1 MAYKKI
7 QNHFTMPRVYLLG
20 VLLALCT
27 GSLFGQGSISGVVV
41 DENDE
46 PTYGAAVKIIELE
59 RAALTDL
66 DGVFFFDEIPEG
78 RYLLSIESL
87 GYDKIVQSVNVGPDA
102 EVNMGSISLVQDI
115 ELTEEI
121 VVVGYGVSKKRDIV
135 GAITKI
141 DGADASDALGN
152 SFESNLQGKAAG
164 VQVLQSSGIAG
175 SGARIRIRGTGS
187 ITSGGDPL
195 YVIDGIPIT
204 QDPFIN
210 GSEGGQNYNPL
221 STINPNDIESIEILK
236 DASAAAIYGSRGAN
250 GVVLITTKKGKT
262 KKPKWN
268 YNSNLGFSG
277 LAVDITDDYLT
288 TSEWI
293 QLNQEAWEND
303 GNVGRA
309 PLPGGMSYDDLPA
322 EDYDWFDAL
331 LRTGIKQ
338 EHNLSV
344 AFGKEKLD
352 VYASFNYLNTESYQ
366 VGNNFERLAGR
377 LNLGYTPIKWFNVN
391 LRSSL
396 SQGLNNRVSQA
407 WDGGLG
413 TAESTLLPFY
423 SVDSFQYA
431 TGQRNPLFKTNYLD
445 WNTLEL
451 RTINNLT
458 LALTPVKNL
467 QIKAFGGLD
476 YMDLR
481 DSRLEDS
488 LWTLTDVFSKLDQKN
503 ITNYMVNGTV
513 DYRTDFW
520 ENHTLSLL
528 GGWEYQQ
535 STTVGEYTEIKNA
548 LGHIYNTMEVY
559 DSPNADT
566 TVTEY
571 DDNQWRFTSSL
582 FRLNYNFK
590 DKLIVNMNHRIDASS
605 KFGKD
610 RKTGH
615 FPGLGLAYIMS
626 EDSWLANSDKISFL
640 KVRASVGR
648 TGNADIPYDA
658 QFGGYSPGSSS
669 NLYAGQPIVSYA
681 SLPNSQLAWET
692 TWTTDA
698 GIEVGFLRDRI
709 TAELGYYNKITR
721 DAIIFVRVPT
731 STGQA
736 GYFDNIA
743 QIRNRGVEF
752 MITSRNLV
760 GDRFS
765 WRTDLNLTHNRNKVI
780 DVGTAQPDALAG
792 SGDTRVIEG
801 MPMGVNYLVRFSHVD
816 PDNGLPVFLDADGNE
831 TYEWSEENR
840 VPVGNVQP
848 KVVGGLTNTF
858 TIGQNLEIEILG
870 TFTIGG
876 NIYDD
881 AAKRQLGVWT
891 EWNMQRDILNRWTG
905 PGDVDAIYPRLTR
918 NSTTYGGMGS
928 EWFYNTDQWL
938 YDASYFRL
946 KKLAIKYSLP
956 KKLFAN
962 KSWIA
967 GCDVGFTTI
976 NLFTIAAY
984 RRDPEIVRD
993 LDGPQ
998 AMNLSPNVTYLT
1010 PPQERTFNFSVNVNF

>member
-1 MAYKKI
+1 MI
-7 QNHFTMPRVYLLG
+7 
-20 VLLALCT
+20 
-27 GSLFGQGSISGVVV
+27 
-41 DENDE
+41 D
-46 PTYGAAVKIIELE
+46 
-59 RAALTDL
+59 
-66 DGVFFFDEIPEG
+66 
-78 RYLLSIESL
+78 
-87 GYDKIVQSVNVGPDA
+87 GPD
-102 EVNMGSISLVQDI
+102 
-115 ELTEEI
+115 
-121 VVVGYGVSKKRDIV
+121 Y
-135 GAITKI
+135 
-141 DGADASDALGN
+141 
-152 SFESNLQGKAAG
+152 
-164 VQVLQSSGIAG
+164 
-175 SGARIRIRGTGS
+175 
-187 ITSGGDPL
+187 P
-195 YVIDGIPIT
+195 
-204 QDPFIN
+204 DPFIN

-605 KFGKD
+605 KFKD

-626 EDSWLANSDKISFL
+626 EDAWLANSDKISFL
-640 KVRASVGR
+640 KVRASVGVQEMP
-648 TGNADIPYDA
+648 TFLTMLSLGDIV
-658 QFGGYSPGSSS
+658 QEVHRIFMR
-669 NLYAGQPIVSYA
+669 VSRLCLCY
-681 SLPNSQLAWET
+681 LPNSQLAWET

-840 VPVGNVQP
+840 VPVRNVQP

-858 TIGQNLEIEILG
+858 TIGQNLKLKSWEPFLSEE
-870 TFTIGG
+870 TFTMT
-876 NIYDD
+876 
-881 AAKRQLGVWT
+881 QLNDSWVYGPNGIW
-891 EWNMQRDILNRWTG
+891 RDILNRWTG
-905 PGDVDAIYPRLTR
+905 PGDVDALYPRLTR
-918 NSTTYGGMGS
+918 SYNLWRHGIW
-928 EWFYNTDQWL
+928 WFYNTDQWL
-938 YDASYFRL
+938 YDASYFHL

-956 KKLFAN
+956 NKLFAN

-984 RRDPEIVRD
+984 RAIPK
-993 LDGPQ
+993 LC
-998 AMNLSPNVTYLT
+998 VTSMVHRL
-1010 PPQERTFNFSVNVNF
+1010 